1 MFKYLFN
8 GTLYEADTIEALN
21 TLLVAAGYDG
31 NVIEEFNAVLK
42 DEEKPEDIF
51 DDEQPEDIFDDEA
64 LKQVNEIDLI
74 NDQLETEEAN
84 KKDA

>member
-8 GTLYEADTIEALN
+8 GTLYEADTIEQLN

-42 DEEKPEDIF
+42 DEEKITDM
-51 DDEQPEDIFDDEA
+51 FDDEA
-64 LKQVNEIDLI
+64 LNQIDESLNQVDEIDLI
-74 NDQLETEEAN
+74 QDQLEKKEAN
-84 KKDA
+84 SKDA